1 VIPGREYTVAE
12 WIAIAWR
19 RKWQIVIPA
28 IVVFAGTAVVARYL
42 PDRYRSQSLIM
53 VVPQRIPEEYV
64 RATVTTRIEE
74 RLQSIQQTLLS
85 RSTLERLI
93 EEFDLYKQELKRAP
107 MEEVVARMRANITI
121 SLVQK
126 EAFLISYEADN
137 PATAQRVTARLARLI
152 SEENAR
158 DRQGLASDTSD
169 FLEEELRSA
178 ERRLAE
184 QERALATYR
193 TQNVGELPDQL
204 PSIMQAI
211 QTRQLQLQT
220 LSEALSRDRSEQ
232 LLVERQ
238 RADLTAVSSLQ
249 LSALPAGNVTPDGAP
264 AQVQL
269 ESARAEL
276 QRLLLSRTPNHPDI
290 QVAERRVDVWAKRVK
305 EEEEALIRKEKPK
318 TMTAAEINRT
328 NRLKE
333 LDAQKLNLDRQV
345 AAREEM
351 QKKLQQ
357 EIQSY
362 QAKAEAVPLRE
373 SQLAALTRG
382 YETLQQ
388 TYQGLLRKKEDS
400 QIAANLERRRASE
413 QFNILDPADYPA
425 RPYSPNRPRI
435 VFLGLAAGLALGIAL
450 AALLE
455 IRDTSLRSEADV
467 AFALGLPVL
476 ATVPE
481 LLPARAEAGKHR
493 VRRLVSV
500 ILAVAILGA
509 GVAAVLLMER

>member
-12 WIAIAWR
+12 WLAIAWR
-19 RKWQIVIPA
+19 RKWQIAIPA
-28 IVVFAGTAVVARYL
+28 LVVFAGTVVAVQYL
-42 PDRYRSQSLIM
+42 PNRYRSQSLIM

-74 RLQSIQQTLLS
+74 RLQSIQQALLS

-93 EEFDLYKQELKRAP
+93 GEFGLYPEELKRAP
-107 MEEVVARMRANITI
+107 MEAVVARMRTNITI

-126 EAFLISYEADN
+126 EAFLISYDADD
-137 PATAQRVTARLARLI
+137 PATAQKVTARLAGLI

-158 DRQGLASDTSD
+158 DRQGLASDTSE

-178 ERRLAE
+178 EKRLAE
-184 QERALATYR
+184 QERVLATYR
-193 TQNVGELPDQL
+193 SQNSGELPDQL

-220 LSEALSRDRSEQ
+220 LSEALTRDRSEQ
-232 LLVERQ
+232 LLIERQ
-238 RADLTAVSSLQ
+238 RADLAAA
-249 LSALPAGNVTPDGAP
+249 SAIELASPGASPAGNVTVDGAP
-264 AQVQL
+264 ASVQL
-269 ESARAEL
+269 ESAQAEL

-290 QVAERRVDVWAKRVK
+290 QAAQRRVEVLAKRAK
-305 EEEEALIRKEKPK
+305 EAEQTLARKEKPK
-318 TMTAAEINRT
+318 VMSATEVNRV

-333 LDAQKLNLDRQV
+333 LDAQRLNLDRQV

-357 EIQSY
+357 EIQGY

-400 QIAANLERRRASE
+400 QIAANLEQRRASE
-413 QFNILDPADYPA
+413 QFNIRLSCATLLAESSTHCAYGTGG
-425 RPYSPNRPRI
+425 RTCFGNRTCR
-435 VFLGLAAGLALGIAL
+435 AAGDP
-450 AALLE
+450 
-455 IRDTSLRSEADV
+455 R
-467 AFALGLPVL
+467 
-476 ATVPE
+476 
-481 LLPARAEAGKHR
+481 H
-493 VRRLVSV
+493 VSP
-500 ILAVAILGA
+500 I
-509 GVAAVLLMER
+509 